1 MPSYNLKRFSDP
13 KALRSVAPD
22 VLARFLSPY
31 RDYLQSKGFD
41 LPEDCSTLS
50 DFDSLSLTAI
60 LMTPDETMPAG
71 LVDALYF
78 THEMASDRAMDD
90 LLAVADR
97 IGLFV
102 PETSTPLDAA
112 MRIWVHD
119 REALERAHSQKH
131 ITRSRSFEHYQAE
144 SVVEFCD
151 PTDEKVVAMESALDE
166 WFTKHKCGG
175 NSKVF
180 VYPAVDE
187 VWFLVRHGD
196 TYKRESAVE
205 GYKSK
210 GLFFRP
216 EAFDVA
222 CYVPS
227 TGELRIHA
235 KSKAARDLYRRE
247 LGMLIAGDPRHF
259 PGDDKYTLDPL
270 MEEGQRA
277 LYCRDIT
284 GVDSIILSSLRVKR
298 RGVLTRSYH
307 VDYSAENVFF
317 IFMEDLERLN
327 ERDTLIK
334 AKFTVKFSDSDKPR
348 SVTLY
353 PPNKVQVCRDSDTA
367 LVETWL
373 RKRGFV
379 IGIRAEHDGTDGVL
393 ASM

>member
-13 KALRSVAPD
+13 KALRSVAPE

-31 RDYLQSKGFD
+31 RDYLQSKGFC

-50 DFDSLSLTAI
+50 DFDNLSLTAI

-90 LLAVADR
+90 LVAVADR
-97 IGLFV
+97 IGLV
-102 PETSTPLDAA
+102 IPETSTPLDAA
-112 MRIWVHD
+112 MRIWVRD

-131 ITRSRSFEHYQAE
+131 ITRSRSFEHYPAE
-144 SVVEFCD
+144 SVVELTD
-151 PTDEKVVAMESALDE
+151 PEDDKLAAMESALDE
-166 WFTKHKCGG
+166 WFTRRKCGG

-180 VYPAVDE
+180 IYPAVDE

-196 TYKRESAVE
+196 AYKRESAVE

-235 KSKAARDLYRRE
+235 KTKAARDLYRRE
-247 LGMLIAGDPRHF
+247 LGMLIAGDPGHF

-270 MEEGQRA
+270 MEDGQRA
-277 LYCRDIT
+277 LYCRDIP
-284 GVDSIILSSLRVKR
+284 GIDSIILSSLRVKKR
-298 RGVLTRSYH
+298 ALLLMSFY
-307 VDYSAENVFF
+307 VDYSAKNVFLVF
-317 IFMEDLERLN
+317 TGGEERLG

-334 AKFTVKFSDSDKPR
+334 AKFTVKFSDSEKPR

-353 PPNKVQVCRDSDTA
+353 PPNKVQVCRDGDTA

-379 IGIRAEHDGTDGVL
+379 IGVRAEYEETDSVL